1 MAHLREEKAQTLP
14 WPPMVKACF
23 ETTHVKVI
31 HTTQHDMTEQDIAQQ
46 NTTQNNLSNFG
57 LHNTTCLWFDCCSLL
72 IDFSIRLSC
81 FLFCFFVFVIVLS
94 CGCCDGQAHVTS
106 CSLLGSPMLDIALG
120 QVDAL
125 HKVLEEL
132 HDGVEQLPKRGK
144 NRDDCRL
151 QQIDSLL
158 PPEVTG

>member
-1 MAHLREEKAQTLP
+1 MISQLSLP
-14 WPPMVKACF
+14 SFVC
-23 ETTHVKVI
+23 
-31 HTTQHDMTEQDIAQQ
+31 
-46 NTTQNNLSNFG
+46 
-57 LHNTTCLWFDCCSLL
+57 
-72 IDFSIRLSC
+72 
-81 FLFCFFVFVIVLS
+81 VFVSSYLCLS

-106 CSLLGSPMLDIALG
+106 RSLLGSPMLDIALG